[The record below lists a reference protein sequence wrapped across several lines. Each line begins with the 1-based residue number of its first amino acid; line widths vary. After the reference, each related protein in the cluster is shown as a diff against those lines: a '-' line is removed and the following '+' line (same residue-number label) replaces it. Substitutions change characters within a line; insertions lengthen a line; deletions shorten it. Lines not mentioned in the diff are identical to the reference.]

1 MTCRA
6 AQAGVTVWML
16 VRHCHADPVFKA
28 QMSGALTQQVAHGD
42 TGALA
47 GAVGTAQENKRPAKR
62 GPFGATLR
70 VDQNANVTPATG
82 PLNSCFRPIRP
93 SLPRWST
100 SSLNQS

>member
-42 TGALA
+42 IGALA
-47 GAVGTAQENKRPAKR
+47 GAVGTAQENKRPANAGLLVQR
-62 GPFGATLR
+62 CASIRTRTSRLQPGP
-70 VDQNANVTPATG
+70 
-82 PLNSCFRPIRP
+82 
-93 SLPRWST
+93 
-100 SSLNQS
+100 